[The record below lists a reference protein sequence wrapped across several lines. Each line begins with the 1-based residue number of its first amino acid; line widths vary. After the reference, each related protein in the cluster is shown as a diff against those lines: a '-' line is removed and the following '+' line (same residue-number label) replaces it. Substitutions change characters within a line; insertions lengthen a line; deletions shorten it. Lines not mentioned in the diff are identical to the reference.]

1 MDTQANKNGS
11 ESLPRYYY
19 EDTCARF
26 ERSYKRLFIALI
38 VAVCLLFASNMMW
51 LWAWTQY
58 DYSSETTTYTQ
69 DGEGVNVIGDDNHVS
84 NPGERPVGNDQTA
97 ETDEEE
103 RQIQGD

>member
-1 MDTQANKNGS
+1 MDDNRTPGS

-26 ERSYKRLFIALI
+26 ERSHKRIFVALI
-38 VAVCLLFASNMMW
+38 VAISLLFASNTLW

-69 DGEGVNVIGDDNHVS
+69 DGEGVNLIGDHNHVNS
-84 NPGERPVGNDQTA
+84 PGEESDPD
-97 ETDEEE
+97 D
-103 RQIQGD
+103 